1 MYNHQLHLQTV
12 RTHLVKIV
20 GNTASFRRNFDDT
33 FSCPLQFELSI
44 VAFQRFTFTEF
55 VRTKMVE
62 FQCPHCDL
70 IFPDIGSV
78 KIHIHNAHK
87 DVRHKYAEVN
97 KNDAANNF
105 NLLSTSTDIPQ
116 PDRTTASFHS

>member
-1 MYNHQLHLQTV
+1 
-12 RTHLVKIV
+12 
-20 GNTASFRRNFDDT
+20 
-33 FSCPLQFELSI
+33 
-44 VAFQRFTFTEF
+44 
-55 VRTKMVE
+55 MVE

-105 NLLSTSTDIPQ
+105 NRLSTSTDIPQ
-116 PDRTTASFHS
+116 PDRTTARLSRHGVSVDKVRDRSLLRQGDRHRNPNIAPNRQGDHHGSRKHGKDEFKVTNF